1 MIHVAATTALLVL
14 SLASCAT
21 RTPWAHA
28 TVAPPAGAS
37 RVVAIDVTHHG
48 FVPDRIAVRTGET
61 VTLTITRRVEHTC
74 ITRVT
79 VSLDA
84 DARLERELPL
94 DVPVEVTL
102 RFDAPGELGLSC
114 PMNMFGATIDVR

>member
-1 MIHVAATTALLVL
+1 VIRAAATATLLVL
-14 SLASCAT
+14 SLASCAA

-28 TVAPPAGAS
+28 TVASPDDET
-37 RVVAIDVTHHG
+37 RVVAIDVTRLG
-48 FVPDRIAVRTGET
+48 FEPDRIAVRSGET

-74 ITRVT
+74 ITRVI

-94 DVPVEVTL
+94 GEPVAITL

-114 PMNMFGATIDVR
+114 PMNMYGMTVEVR

>member
-1 MIHVAATTALLVL
+1 MRAAATAALLVL

-28 TVAPPAGAS
+28 TVAPSAGAT
-37 RVVAIDVTHHG
+37 RVVAIDVTHRG
-48 FVPDRIAVRTGET
+48 FEPDRIAVRTGET
-61 VTLTITRRVEHTC
+61 VTLTITRRVEQTC

-94 DVPVEVTL
+94 DEPVAITL

-114 PMNMFGATIDVR
+114 PMNMFGATIEVR